1 MATLPLCGTP
11 TARPTCLFSEQTKY
25 QWFLQSR
32 VEVAVPIGNSTPP
45 WGHRLLLLYGE
56 KPQSYQ
62 HRQVGG
68 ELFLIGTDRKKKK
81 KRPIH
86 NNLHLQHQ
94 ETSQKTTTQKL
105 SVSSSLKA
113 CSCTYQVCSKEAG
126 AFWRTSGYGQLY
138 GFLPCLWIMQPP
150 SLLQLSSTCV
160 YKNTVL
166 ISMQASK

>member
-1 MATLPLCGTP
+1 MVTLPLCGTP

-81 KRPIH
+81 KD
-86 NNLHLQHQ
+86 QF
-94 ETSQKTTTQKL
+94 TTTCTSSTRKQDRKPPPRNCQCLVAWKHAVALTRYAAKKL
-105 SVSSSLKA
+105 EHSGERVVMASCMASYPAYESCSL
-113 CSCTYQVCSKEAG
+113 
-126 AFWRTSGYGQLY
+126 
-138 GFLPCLWIMQPP
+138 PP
-150 SLLQLSSTCV
+150 SYNSVPPVFIRILS
-160 YKNTVL
+160 
-166 ISMQASK
+166 